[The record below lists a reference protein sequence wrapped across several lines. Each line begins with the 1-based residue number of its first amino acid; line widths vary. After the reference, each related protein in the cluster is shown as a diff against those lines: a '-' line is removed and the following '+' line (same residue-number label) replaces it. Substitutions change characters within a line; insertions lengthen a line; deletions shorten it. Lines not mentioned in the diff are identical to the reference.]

1 MFGCAGLTLRVTFGK
16 WHADAP
22 HPLGVLR
29 TRSERRRRHTD
40 KETDELAPLHACLP
54 NSGGH
59 RKDEIG
65 ILEGFSNVRFGSKA
79 DICDAIRHVRS
90 TPESGHVRRTSRC
103 LLSANSESNTLHY
116 NHALMSSFAFWLY
129 VNTDSAISNILV
141 QSSFQAIT
149 NNMCIRDC
157 HSTWDN

>member
-40 KETDELAPLHACLP
+40 KETDGLAPLHACLP
-54 NSGGH
+54 DSGGH
-59 RKDEIG
+59 RNEIG

-79 DICDAIRHVRS
+79 DICNANRHVRS
-90 TPESGHVRRTSRC
+90 TPESGHLRRIQMALVPVPAARQSRAQAAR
-103 LLSANSESNTLHY
+103 SASL
-116 NHALMSSFAFWLY
+116 
-129 VNTDSAISNILV
+129 I
-141 QSSFQAIT
+141 
-149 NNMCIRDC
+149 
-157 HSTWDN
+157 